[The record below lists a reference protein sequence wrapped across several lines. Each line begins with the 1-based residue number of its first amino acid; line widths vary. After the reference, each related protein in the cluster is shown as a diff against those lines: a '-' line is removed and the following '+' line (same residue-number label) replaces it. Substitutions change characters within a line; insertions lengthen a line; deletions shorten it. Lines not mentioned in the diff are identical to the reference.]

1 MKAFLIY
8 CTLYKIPMRIVS
20 VQVNLKEAI
29 WGHFLICSI
38 LLTFQVRPLQGLTVT
53 YVIVV
58 ASDSKIAFTF
68 QDK

>member
-29 WGHFLICSI
+29 WGYFLICSI
-38 LLTFQVRPLQGLTVT
+38 LFTFKVRPLQGLTVT